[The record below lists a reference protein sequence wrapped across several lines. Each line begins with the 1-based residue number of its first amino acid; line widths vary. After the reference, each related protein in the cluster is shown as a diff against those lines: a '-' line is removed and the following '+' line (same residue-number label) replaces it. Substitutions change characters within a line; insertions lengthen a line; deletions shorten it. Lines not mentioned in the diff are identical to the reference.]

1 MQPSTTD
8 DPTARIIRA
17 IYTSAAVVAAAVLFA
32 AFFVMRPALNE
43 IEDGV
48 FDVWVRVGD
57 ISGRVGDVRRNRE
70 DRWLLVFDRDGDVRR
85 NTEDRWL
92 LAFDRDGRLRVVVEG
107 R

>member
-57 ISGRVGDVRRNRE
+57 ISGRVGDVRRN
-70 DRWLLVFDRDGDVRR
+70 
-85 NTEDRWL
+85 TEDRWL